1 MNEYV
6 SRRIKIMM
14 VEQTF
19 FGFVSIHQEDEEEVA
34 ARQRGGDGEDDGD
47 DEEREREIF
56 QKFLC
61 VLF

>member
-1 MNEYV
+1 
-6 SRRIKIMM
+6 MM

-47 DEEREREIF
+47 DEVATS
-56 QKFLC
+56 LD
-61 VLF
+61 L